1 MKKIVS
7 VILFA
12 SLFACSDSDA
22 SKSASKSTAK
32 SENTLNNNTQGTEV
46 VSQNTGPFVI
56 DTAVSTLRWLGWEG
70 PKSNNHTHYGT
81 MKFLDGIVKLSPLK
95 ENTIESGDFTLSL
108 SSIFVEDLKN
118 VKRKNTLKK
127 HLLASK
133 FFNADLF
140 PNIKVRIVSY
150 SQNTNKVEIDI
161 LGKKV
166 YADVPIKLTQ
176 NKDGILAKTDT
187 FAVDFSELNIKGFQP
202 NKSDPNESI
211 SPVIEFSL
219 DLVFNKK

>member
-46 VSQNTGPFVI
+46 VSRNTGPFVI

-81 MKFLDGIVKLSPLK
+81 MKFLDGKIKLSPLK
-95 ENTIESGDFTLSL
+95 EKTIESGDFTLSL

-118 VKRKNTLKK
+118 VKRKKHLKK
-127 HLLASK
+127 TS
-133 FFNADLF
+133 F
-140 PNIKVRIVSY
+140 
-150 SQNTNKVEIDI
+150 
-161 LGKKV
+161 GK
-166 YADVPIKLTQ
+166 
-176 NKDGILAKTDT
+176 
-187 FAVDFSELNIKGFQP
+187 
-202 NKSDPNESI
+202 
-211 SPVIEFSL
+211 
-219 DLVFNKK
+219 